1 MKEVNYNE
9 TVIIPLLQR
18 KYQELMNSNLVLE
31 ANLLVEQTKN
41 KELMEKNQALEA
53 KLGGSVKKKKS
64 GEPELDGSTF

>member
-31 ANLLVEQTKN
+31 ASLLVEQTKN
-41 KELMEKNQALEA
+41 KDLMEKNQALEA
-53 KLGGSVKKKKS
+53 KFGKKKKS

>member
-9 TVIIPLLQR
+9 SVIIPLLQR

-31 ANLLVEQTKN
+31 ANLLVEQAKN
-41 KELMEKNQALEA
+41 RDLAAKVEALEA
-53 KLGGSVKKKKS
+53 KVGKKKKS

>member
-9 TVIIPLLQR
+9 TVIIPMLQR

-41 KELMEKNQALEA
+41 KELMEKYQALEA
-53 KLGGSVKKKKS
+53 KFGKKKKS
-64 GEPELDGSTF
+64 GDSELDGSTF